1 MESIAR
7 RFGVGSAV
15 ALAVAVATGV
25 AMASHFHLWGSDV
38 LQLKLTLLVVVL
50 VLTGLHIASSKST
63 DVPWLLTVASLL
75 VLWLGVKATYG

>member
-50 VLTGLHIASSKST
+50 VLTEGCTSRARTAPSCPGCTPSRRYSSSG
-63 DVPWLLTVASLL
+63 WA
-75 VLWLGVKATYG
+75 